1 MAPRTLLERY
11 LAWLAGVR
19 GLSPYT
25 VRNYGSE
32 IGAAL
37 VWLAEQGACRW
48 EDISLALLRRYLAVL
63 LDRGIARAS
72 IARRVS
78 ELRAF
83 GAWAVRHGGVSGN
96 PFLGLD
102 APKLP
107 SRLPR
112 VLDQGQ
118 AAELIEQVEGGDAP
132 QLRDRA
138 ILETLYAA
146 GLRVSE
152 LQGLNL
158 ADLDLTAGRLLVM
171 GKGRRERVA
180 LLGAPAREALQRY
193 LSAGRPS
200 LASGRPA
207 KAPSRP
213 EPALFLNQRGG
224 RLSVRSVQALVS
236 RAAAAVGHA
245 PGKVSPHVL
254 RHSFATHLMD
264 GGADLR
270 VVQELLGHQNLGTTQ
285 IYTHVSQARLEEVI
299 LKAHP
304 GARAGAR
311 AQGGGER
318 EPEVAK
324 EGGGP
329 REGEG
334 GGGGA
339 DRPAE

>member
-1 MAPRTLLERY
+1 MSPRALLDRY
-11 LAWLAGVR
+11 LAWMAGVR

-25 VRNYGSE
+25 LRNYGQE

-37 VWLAEQGACRW
+37 DWLAERGAPRW
-48 EDISLALLRRYLAVL
+48 EAIHLVLLRRYLAELVE
-63 LDRGIARAS
+63 RGIARSS

-83 GAWAVRHGGVSGN
+83 GAWALRHGGVDAN
-96 PFLGLD
+96 PFQGLE
-102 APKLP
+102 APKVP

-112 VLDQGQ
+112 VLDQDQ
-118 AAELIEQVEGGDAP
+118 AAELIEQVATEGGEAG

-152 LQGLNL
+152 LHGLNL
-158 ADLDLTAGRLLVM
+158 ADLDLAAGRLLVM

-180 LLGAPAREALQRY
+180 LLGAPAREALGRY
-193 LSAGRPS
+193 LEAGRPQ
-200 LASGRPA
+200 LAAGRPA

-224 RLSVRSVQALVS
+224 RLSVRSVQLLVS
-236 RAAAAVGHA
+236 RAAAAGGHA

-270 VVQELLGHQNLGTTQ
+270 VVQELLGHQNLATTQ

-299 LKAHP
+299 LRAHP
-304 GARAGAR
+304 GAREAPASAEG
-311 AQGGGER
+311 
-318 EPEVAK
+318 PEA
-324 EGGGP
+324 E
-329 REGEG
+329 EGEG
-334 GGGGA
+334 GGEAGRTGG
-339 DRPAE
+339 